1 MARNFRTAGRQ
12 LVLVSGTCEVLAA
25 LGACANRHARP
36 EALDTGL
43 PVVAARQQWNA
54 ALLAGD
60 TAGLARLV
68 EDSATHVS
76 PQFTH
81 IGRVAFLAQ
90 FVRALTTRPG
100 LRLVYTIER
109 ATPCERP
116 NCNTATES
124 GTWSETWLEEGE
136 PTSVSGTYYAIWRR
150 DAAGWRIRSEVFAT
164 VRCLGRRYCGS

>member
-1 MARNFRTAGRQ
+1 MTAARRLQ
-12 LVLVSGTCEVLAA
+12 LRVLGICGVLAA
-25 LGACANRHARP
+25 LAACVNRPVRLA
-36 EALDTGL
+36 ALDTGL
-43 PVVAARQQWNA
+43 PIVAARQQWNA
-54 ALLAGD
+54 ALMAGD
-60 TAGLARLV
+60 TAALARLV

-81 IGRVAFLAQ
+81 IGRAAFLAQ

-100 LRLVYTIER
+100 VRLVYTIER

-150 DAAGWRIRSEVFAT
+150 DAAVWRIRSEVFAT
-164 VRCLGRRYCGS
+164 VRCRGRRYCGS